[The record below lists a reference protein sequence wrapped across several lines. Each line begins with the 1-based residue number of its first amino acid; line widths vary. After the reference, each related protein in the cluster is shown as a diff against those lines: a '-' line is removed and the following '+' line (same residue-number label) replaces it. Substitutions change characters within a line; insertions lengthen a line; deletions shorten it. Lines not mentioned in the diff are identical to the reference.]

1 MNPCRYWKILVF
13 PPTAPPFSM
22 FKKFLRKII
31 KNVIDNH
38 YQLEY
43 NAKGNDNQYH
53 IKREKIYIKKR
64 KRGAYDAVDDVK
76 FR

>member
-1 MNPCRYWKILVF
+1 MNRQPLFFYVEI
-13 PPTAPPFSM
+13 
-22 FKKFLRKII
+22 FLRKII

>member
-1 MNPCRYWKILVF
+1 
-13 PPTAPPFSM
+13 M
-22 FKKFLRKII
+22 FKKILIKII